1 MRKRLRFAVT
11 IICSINVVIVAQIRT
26 KHANLSMERCVC
38 FHTIMKKARPV
49 LHDGKISALVP
60 VM

>member
-38 FHTIMKKARPV
+38 FHTIMKKSQTCAT
-49 LHDGKISALVP
+49 
-60 VM
+60 